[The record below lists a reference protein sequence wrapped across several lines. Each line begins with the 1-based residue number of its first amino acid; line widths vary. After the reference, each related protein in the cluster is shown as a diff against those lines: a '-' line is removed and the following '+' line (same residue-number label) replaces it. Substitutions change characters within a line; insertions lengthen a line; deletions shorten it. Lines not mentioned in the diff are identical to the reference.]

1 MSEKA
6 NQYRIGVFVLVGV
19 ALLLGG
25 LFVFG
30 IRSAFEPTHM
40 IETYVTGE
48 VEGLSEG
55 SIVTLRG
62 VAVGKVSAIGFS
74 WNLYGNTAPRCVVIR
89 MAIKQSFSPLAVGS
103 ADAQAILQDNI
114 SKGLRA
120 VVQGQGITGTSIV
133 ALKYLDAKKY
143 PPLTVS
149 WTPKYAYIPSA
160 PSEFGQILA
169 AVSKTLSHL
178 EKLDV
183 EKLVNSLDATLQ
195 SADLA
200 LKKLSDLDV
209 AGISNNVNRVATDA
223 SEAVLEVKGLV
234 QDARTTLKGMKLDAV
249 GEDTSRLVN
258 NLDARLATLLDKLS
272 AIDVRA
278 LNETLAGTRE
288 AARSLNEALQELKR
302 YPSGFLLGGAPEPVP
317 GLEKEKK

>member
-6 NQYRIGVFVLVGV
+6 NQFRIGLFVVLGV
-19 ALLLGG
+19 AILLGG
-25 LFVFG
+25 LFLFG
-30 IRSAFEPTHM
+30 IRSAFEPVHM

-48 VEGLSEG
+48 VEGLSVG
-55 SIVTLRG
+55 SEVTLRG
-62 VAVGKVSAIGFS
+62 VTVGKVSNIGFS
-74 WNLYGNTAPRCVVIR
+74 WNLYGSGTPSCVVIR
-89 MAIKQSFSPLAVGS
+89 CAIKQSFSPLKIDSSDTQALIRENVG
-103 ADAQAILQDNI
+103 
-114 SKGLRA
+114 KGLRA

-133 ALKYLDAKKY
+133 ALKYVDPQKY

-169 AVSKTLSHL
+169 AVNKTLAHL
-178 EKLDV
+178 EKFDV
-183 EKLVNSLDATLQ
+183 EKLVDSLDRTLS

-200 LKKLSDLDV
+200 LQKLSQLDV
-209 AGISNNVNRVATDA
+209 KGISSSVNRVATDA
-223 SEAVLEVKGLV
+223 GEALDEVKGLI
-234 QDARTTLKGMKLDAV
+234 QDARGTLKGMKLDAV
-249 GEDTSRLVN
+249 GADTTRLVN

-272 AIDVRA
+272 AVDVRA

-288 AARSLNEALQELKR
+288 AARSLNEVLEELKR
-302 YPSGFLLGGAPEPVP
+302 YPSGFLLGPPPAPAA